1 MKKIIA
7 IEIDDVLNNFS
18 ETLNNAGITYNP
30 MLHSMKNP
38 LFKKCIYNLESGE
51 LTDIGKNVMN
61 STEIVTGCAEFL
73 DWLKFDGFRIIL
85 CTDRDLRFAYH
96 ITTNWLIKNKI
107 QYDYLFNADNK
118 LELCNQM
125 QINYLIN
132 EKYIYSDTLNIY
144 YPENPNKIKINLNL
158 KNKTRSFHDFKE
170 VKQWIQESY
179 Y

>member
-18 ETLNNAGITYNP
+18 ETLNNAGIMYNP
-30 MLHSMKNP
+30 ILHSMKNP

-51 LTDIGKNVMN
+51 LTQTGKDVMN
-61 STEIVTGCAEFL
+61 STEIATGCVEFL
-73 DWLKFDGFRIIL
+73 DWLKGDKWNIIL
-85 CTDRDLRFAYH
+85 CTDRDLRFAYN
-96 ITTNWLIKNKI
+96 ITTNWLIENNI
-107 QYDYLFNADNK
+107 QYDFLFNSDNK
-118 LELCNQM
+118 IEFCNDM
-125 QINYLIN
+125 DINYLIN

-144 YPENPNKIKINLNL
+144 FPEKLNKINQKS
-158 KNKTRSFHDFKE
+158 KNKARGFQNFKE